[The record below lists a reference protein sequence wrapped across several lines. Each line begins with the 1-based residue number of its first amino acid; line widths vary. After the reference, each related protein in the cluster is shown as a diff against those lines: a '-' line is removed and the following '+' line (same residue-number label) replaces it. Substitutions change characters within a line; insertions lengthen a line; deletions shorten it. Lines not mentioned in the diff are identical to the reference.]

1 MLVRHRDET
10 TFVDRVQVVTHE
22 LRGSGEMVEAE
33 RDDAI
38 TGTDVGDR
46 LAFEAQVVASQELH
60 DLSRRRVVVIVEPR
74 DVGRGLHYD
83 PGSIV

>member
-1 MLVRHRDET
+1 MRHRDEA
-10 TFVDRVQVVTHE
+10 TFVDRVQVVAHE
-22 LRGSGEMVEAE
+22 LRGSGELVEAE
-33 RDDAI
+33 RDDAV

-60 DLSRRRVVVIVEPR
+60 DLPRRRVVVIVEPR

-83 PGSIV
+83 PGSIA